1 MSAYP
6 RHPRVNTFGPLDLSA
21 RTAVLLAFVAGGC
34 IEMVVFDDL
43 DPDCGL
49 AFGRAVGVGVDGR
62 LTGVFS
68 PFSFSLLAGACPGGE
83 EEAML

>member
-1 MSAYP
+1 M
-6 RHPRVNTFGPLDLSA
+6 
-21 RTAVLLAFVAGGC
+21 AVACFTAGGC

-68 PFSFSLLAGACPGGE
+68 TSLFRCLLGLALGVRKK
-83 EEAML
+83 L

>member
-1 MSAYP
+1 
-6 RHPRVNTFGPLDLSA
+6 
-21 RTAVLLAFVAGGC
+21 
-34 IEMVVFDDL
+34 MVVFDDL

-68 PFSFSLLAGACPGGE
+68 TSLFHCLLGLALGVRKK
-83 EEAML
+83 L